1 MLMVS
6 KKFRLAYMQQPVIVA
21 VGLPLLAI
29 SASPCKVL
37 FRPCSL
43 PRAAGLFHASCL
55 PGDFRPSDT
64 ETNGSARY

>member
-43 PRAAGLFHASCL
+43 PRAAGAFSCVLFA
-55 PGDFRPSDT
+55 G
-64 ETNGSARY
+64 